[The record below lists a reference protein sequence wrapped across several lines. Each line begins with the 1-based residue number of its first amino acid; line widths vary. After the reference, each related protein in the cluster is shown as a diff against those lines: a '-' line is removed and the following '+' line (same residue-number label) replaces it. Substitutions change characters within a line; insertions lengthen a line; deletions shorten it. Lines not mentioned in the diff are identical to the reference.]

1 MGADMSLDVD
11 MAFGA
16 DMAFGVVGAD
26 VLGGPR
32 ARGVPEASPMSFP
45 TSLQLPLPPSF
56 PGHVPAPQIC
66 YNSALMSDS
75 TLTHVRNIGIVAHI
89 DAGKTTTTE
98 RILFYTG
105 KIHKTG
111 EVHEGDTTTDF
122 MIQEKER
129 GITIQSAAI
138 SCTWKDWAINIIDT
152 PGHVDFTMEVER
164 SLRVLDGAVCVFC
177 AVGGVQPQSETV
189 WRQAD
194 RYHVPRV
201 AFVNKMD
208 RMGADFGRVVE
219 EIRTKLRAN
228 AAPVELP
235 IGKEEGFKGV
245 VDLLEMKGIVYDEAS
260 EGKTFTVGEI
270 PAELKDDA
278 ELARAELC
286 EKIADLDE
294 GVMEAYLE
302 RGDLTADEL
311 RAAIRRQVVAGAFV
325 PVLCGTA
332 FKDKGI
338 QPLLDAIGLYLPA
351 PTDRPP
357 VEATDL
363 KSGERVTRRQD
374 PAEPL
379 AALVFK
385 IATDPYVG
393 RLYFV
398 RVYSGVL
405 KKGANAFNPRTK
417 KRERV
422 MKIVRLFADQQ
433 IEVDHLAAGD
443 IGALVGLKECTTGDT
458 LCAEMKPLYLERI
471 TAPQPVM
478 FLAIEPK
485 SGADKDKL
493 VASMEQLAAEDP
505 TCQVRQDEE
514 TGQTILS
521 GMGELHLEILVDRL
535 KREFKCAANVGKPMV
550 SYVETVTA
558 PALKEFTF
566 DRELGGRRHAVTL
579 AIEIR
584 PLERGKGVQVDV
596 SRDFRNALP
605 DPKLADVVVQGLRD
619 GVATGVLAR
628 FPMTDLAVCAVRCA
642 LVDPEISDEIAFRS
656 AAVMG
661 FREAAEAASPEFLE
675 PIMKL
680 EITTPPES
688 VGEVL
693 GDLNARRGT
702 VLDMEQRGDMQ
713 IVHARVP
720 MAQMFGYST
729 AIRSLT
735 KGRASYSM
743 EPSDFALVPRNVRE
757 ELLAR

>member
-1 MGADMSLDVD
+1 MDGDSL
-11 MAFGA
+11 A
-16 DMAFGVVGAD
+16 
-26 VLGGPR
+26 
-32 ARGVPEASPMSFP
+32 
-45 TSLQLPLPPSF
+45 
-56 PGHVPAPQIC
+56 
-66 YNSALMSDS
+66 N
-75 TLTHVRNIGIVAHI
+75 VRNIGIVAHI

-105 KIHKTG
+105 KIHKPG

-122 MIQEKER
+122 MVQEKER

-138 SCTWKDWAINIIDT
+138 TCEWKGRTVNIIDT
-152 PGHVDFTMEVER
+152 PGHVDFTMEVDR

-194 RYHVPRV
+194 RYRVPRV

-208 RMGADFGRVVE
+208 RMGADFTRVVE
-219 EIRTKLRAN
+219 EMRDKLKAN
-228 AAPVELP
+228 ACPVELP
-235 IGKEEGFKGV
+235 IGKEDGFQGV
-245 VDLLEMKGIVYDEAS
+245 IDLLEMKGIIYDEAS
-260 EGKTFTVGEI
+260 EGKNFTVGDV
-270 PAELKDDA
+270 PAELKDEA

-286 EKIADLDE
+286 EKIADIDE

-302 RGDLTADEL
+302 NGDLTAEEL
-311 RAAIRRQVVAGAFV
+311 RSAIRRQVVAGAFV

-338 QPLLDAIGLYLPA
+338 QPLLDAVVDYLPA

-357 VEATDL
+357 VAATDL
-363 KSGERVTRRQD
+363 KSGTAVTRKHD
-374 PAEPL
+374 PQEL
-379 AALVFK
+379 LTALVFK
-385 IATDPYVG
+385 IASDTYG
-393 RLYFV
+393 RLFFV
-398 RVYSGVL
+398 RVYGGIL
-405 KKGANAFNPRTK
+405 KKGANVYNPRTK

-422 MKIVRLFADQQ
+422 MKIVRLFADDRT
-433 IEVDHLAAGD
+433 EVDELRAGD
-443 IGALVGLKECTTGDT
+443 IGAIVGLKDATTGDT
-458 LCAEMKPLYLERI
+458 LCAEMKPCYLERI

-493 VASMEQLAAEDP
+493 VESMAELAAEDP

-558 PALKEFTF
+558 PAIKSFTF
-566 DRELGGRRHAVTL
+566 DRELGGKRHAVTM
-579 AIEIR
+579 AIEVR
-584 PLERGKGVQVDV
+584 PLERGKGRVVEVGRDV
-596 SRDFRNALP
+596 KNALP
-605 DPKLADVVVQGLRD
+605 DPKLAECIEQALMD
-619 GVATGVLAR
+619 GVMTGVLAR
-628 FPMTDLAVCAVRCA
+628 YPMTDLSATAVRVE
-642 LVDPEISDEIAFRS
+642 LVDPDVSDEIALRG

-720 MAQMFGYST
+720 MAQMFGYAT
-729 AIRSLT
+729 AVRSLT

-743 EPSDFALVPRNVRE
+743 EPDTFDIAPRAVRE
-757 ELLAR
+757 ELLSR

>member
-1 MGADMSLDVD
+1 
-11 MAFGA
+11 MA
-16 DMAFGVVGAD
+16 
-26 VLGGPR
+26 
-32 ARGVPEASPMSFP
+32 
-45 TSLQLPLPPSF
+45 
-56 PGHVPAPQIC
+56 
-66 YNSALMSDS
+66 DS
-75 TLTHVRNIGIVAHI
+75 TLSNVRNIGIVAHI

-208 RMGADFGRVVE
+208 RMGADFGRVLDE
-219 EIRTKLRAN
+219 MRNKLKAN
-228 AAPVELP
+228 AAAVELP
-235 IGKEEGFKGV
+235 IGKEDGFKGV

-270 PAELKDDA
+270 PADLKDDA

-286 EKIADLDE
+286 ERVADLDE

-302 RGDLTADEL
+302 NGDLTADEL
-311 RAAIRRQVVAGAFV
+311 RAAIRRLVCAGQFV

-338 QPLLDAIGLYLPA
+338 QPLLDAVGQYLPA

-363 KSGERVTRRQD
+363 KSGEKVTRQHD
-374 PAEPL
+374 PAEQL
-379 AALVFK
+379 SALVFK
-385 IATDPYVG
+385 IASDAYVG

-405 KKGANAFNPRTK
+405 KKGANAYNPRTK
-417 KRERV
+417 KRERI

-433 IEVDHLAAGD
+433 IEVDQLSAGD

-458 LCAEMKPLYLERI
+458 LCAEMKPCYLERI

-493 VASMEQLAAEDP
+493 VASMDQLAAEDP

-558 PALKEFTF
+558 PALKAFTF
-566 DRELGGRRHAVTL
+566 DRELGGKRHAVTVT
-579 AIEIR
+579 IEVK
-584 PLERGKGVQVDV
+584 PLDRGKGVQVDV
-596 SRDFRNALP
+596 ARDFRNAIP

-628 FPMTDLAVCAVRCA
+628 FPMTDLAVTAVRCEI
-642 LVDPEISDEIAFRS
+642 VDPEISDEIAFRS

-661 FREAAEAASPEFLE
+661 FREVAEAAAPEFLE

-693 GDLNARRGT
+693 GDLNGRRGT

-713 IVHARVP
+713 VVHARVP

-735 KGRASYSM
+735 KGRAGYSM
-743 EPSDFALVPRNVRE
+743 EPSDFALVPRSVRE

>member
-1 MGADMSLDVD
+1 
-11 MAFGA
+11 
-16 DMAFGVVGAD
+16 
-26 VLGGPR
+26 
-32 ARGVPEASPMSFP
+32 
-45 TSLQLPLPPSF
+45 
-56 PGHVPAPQIC
+56 
-66 YNSALMSDS
+66 MSDS

-122 MIQEKER
+122 MVQEKER

-189 WRQAD
+189 WRQAN

-228 AAPVELP
+228 AAPIELP
-235 IGKEEGFKGV
+235 IGKEEGFQGV
-245 VDLLEMKGIVYDEAS
+245 IDLLEMKGIVYDEAS

-270 PAELKDDA
+270 PAGLKDDA

-302 RGDLTADEL
+302 KGDLTADEL

-363 KSGERVTRRQD
+363 KSGEKVTRRQD

-417 KRERV
+417 KRERI

-493 VASMEQLAAEDP
+493 VYSMEQLAAEDP

-558 PALKEFTF
+558 PAVKAFTF
-566 DRELGGRRHAVTL
+566 DRELGGKRHAVTL

-596 SRDFRNALP
+596 SRDFRNTLP

-628 FPMTDLAVCAVRCA
+628 FPMTDLAVCAVRCT

-661 FREAAEAASPEFLE
+661 FREAAEAAAPEFLE

>member
-1 MGADMSLDVD
+1 MEAISASSLRSFSIGSLGAVST
-11 MAFGA
+11 AT
-16 DMAFGVVGAD
+16 
-26 VLGGPR
+26 
-32 ARGVPEASPMSFP
+32 SPA
-45 TSLQLPLPPSF
+45 TKY
-56 PGHVPAPQIC
+56 AII
-66 YNSALMSDS
+66 SALMSDS

-122 MIQEKER
+122 MVQEKER

-235 IGKEEGFKGV
+235 IGKEEGFQGV

-260 EGKTFTVGEI
+260 EGKTFAVGEI
-270 PAELKDDA
+270 PAGLKDDA

-302 RGDLTADEL
+302 KGDLTADEL

-363 KSGERVTRRQD
+363 KSGEKVTRRQD

-417 KRERV
+417 KRERI

-558 PALKEFTF
+558 PAVKAFTF
-566 DRELGGRRHAVTL
+566 DRELGGKRHAVTL

-596 SRDFRNALP
+596 SRDFRNTLP

-628 FPMTDLAVCAVRCA
+628 FPMTDLAVCAVRCT

-661 FREAAEAASPEFLE
+661 FREAAEAAAPEFLE

>member
-1 MGADMSLDVD
+1 
-11 MAFGA
+11 
-16 DMAFGVVGAD
+16 
-26 VLGGPR
+26 
-32 ARGVPEASPMSFP
+32 
-45 TSLQLPLPPSF
+45 
-56 PGHVPAPQIC
+56 
-66 YNSALMSDS
+66 MSDT

-122 MIQEKER
+122 MVQEKER

-235 IGKEEGFKGV
+235 IGKEEGFQGV

-270 PAELKDDA
+270 PAGLKDDA

-302 RGDLTADEL
+302 KGDLTADEL

-363 KSGERVTRRQD
+363 KSGEKVTRRQD

-417 KRERV
+417 KRERI

-558 PALKEFTF
+558 PALKAFTF
-566 DRELGGRRHAVTL
+566 DRELGGKRHAVTL

-596 SRDFRNALP
+596 SRDFRNTLP

-628 FPMTDLAVCAVRCA
+628 FPMTDLAVCAVRCT

-661 FREAAEAASPEFLE
+661 FREAAEAAAPEFLE

>member
-1 MGADMSLDVD
+1 
-11 MAFGA
+11 
-16 DMAFGVVGAD
+16 
-26 VLGGPR
+26 
-32 ARGVPEASPMSFP
+32 
-45 TSLQLPLPPSF
+45 
-56 PGHVPAPQIC
+56 
-66 YNSALMSDS
+66 MSDS

-122 MIQEKER
+122 MVQEKER

-189 WRQAD
+189 WRQAN

-235 IGKEEGFKGV
+235 IGKEEGFQGV

-270 PAELKDDA
+270 PAGLKDDA

-302 RGDLTADEL
+302 KGDLTADEL

-363 KSGERVTRRQD
+363 KSGEKVTRRQD

-417 KRERV
+417 KRERI

-550 SYVETVTA
+550 SYVETVTV
-558 PALKEFTF
+558 PAVKAFTF
-566 DRELGGRRHAVTL
+566 DRELGGKRHAVTL

-596 SRDFRNALP
+596 SRDFRNTLP

-628 FPMTDLAVCAVRCA
+628 FPMTDLAVCAVRCT

-661 FREAAEAASPEFLE
+661 FREAAEAAAPEFLE

>member
-1 MGADMSLDVD
+1 
-11 MAFGA
+11 
-16 DMAFGVVGAD
+16 
-26 VLGGPR
+26 
-32 ARGVPEASPMSFP
+32 
-45 TSLQLPLPPSF
+45 
-56 PGHVPAPQIC
+56 
-66 YNSALMSDS
+66 MSDS

-122 MIQEKER
+122 MVQEKER

-235 IGKEEGFKGV
+235 IGKEEGFQGV

-270 PAELKDDA
+270 PAGLKDDA

-302 RGDLTADEL
+302 KGDLTADEL
-311 RAAIRRQVVAGAFV
+311 RAAIRLQVVAGAFV

-363 KSGERVTRRQD
+363 KSGEKVTRRQD

-417 KRERV
+417 KRERI

-566 DRELGGRRHAVTL
+566 DRELGGKRHAVTL

-596 SRDFRNALP
+596 SRDFRNTLP

-628 FPMTDLAVCAVRCA
+628 FPMTDLAVCAVRCT

-661 FREAAEAASPEFLE
+661 FREAAAAAAPEFLE

>member
-1 MGADMSLDVD
+1 
-11 MAFGA
+11 MA
-16 DMAFGVVGAD
+16 
-26 VLGGPR
+26 
-32 ARGVPEASPMSFP
+32 
-45 TSLQLPLPPSF
+45 
-56 PGHVPAPQIC
+56 
-66 YNSALMSDS
+66 DS
-75 TLTHVRNIGIVAHI
+75 TLANVRNIGIVAHI

-138 SCTWKDWAINIIDT
+138 SCNWKDWAINIIDT

-208 RMGADFGRVVE
+208 RMGADFNRVVE
-219 EIRTKLRAN
+219 EMRTKLKAS
-228 AAPVELP
+228 AAPIELP
-235 IGKEEGFKGV
+235 IGKEENFKGV
-245 VDLLEMKGIVYDEAS
+245 IDLLEMKGIVYDEAS
-260 EGKTFTVGEI
+260 EGKNFTVGDI

-286 EKIADLDE
+286 EKVADLDE

-302 RGDLTADEL
+302 NGDLTADEL
-311 RAAIRRQVVAGAFV
+311 RAAIRRLVVAGQFV

-338 QPLLDAIGLYLPA
+338 QPLLDAVGLYLPA

-363 KSGERVTRRQD
+363 KSGDKVTRLHD
-374 PAEPL
+374 AKEPL
-379 AALVFK
+379 SALVFK

-433 IEVDHLAAGD
+433 IEVDQLAAGD
-443 IGALVGLKECTTGDT
+443 IGAIVGLKECTTGDT

-478 FLAIEPK
+478 FMAIEPK

-550 SYVETVTA
+550 SYVETITA
-558 PALKEFTF
+558 PAMKEFSF
-566 DRELGGRRHAVTL
+566 DRELGGKRHAVTL
-579 AIEIR
+579 TLELK
-584 PLERGKGVQVDV
+584 PLERGKGIQVDV
-596 SRDFRNALP
+596 SRDFKNSIP
-605 DPKLADVVVQGLRD
+605 DPKLADIVVQGLND
-619 GVATGVLAR
+619 GISTGVLAR
-628 FPMTDLAVCAVRCA
+628 FPMTDLSVTAVRCA

-661 FREAAEAASPEFLE
+661 FREAAEAAAPEFLE

-743 EPSDFALVPRNVRE
+743 EPSDFALVPQTVRK
-757 ELLAR
+757 ELLER